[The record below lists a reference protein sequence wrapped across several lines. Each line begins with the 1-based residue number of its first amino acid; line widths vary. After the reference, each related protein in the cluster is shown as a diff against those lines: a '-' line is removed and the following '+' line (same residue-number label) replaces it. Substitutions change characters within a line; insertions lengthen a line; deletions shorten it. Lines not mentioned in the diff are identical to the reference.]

1 MNPAGPT
8 SRSLPPPRSP
18 GAPPTWS
25 PPNSCPRTGRSG
37 PGRSAPSRPV
47 CCCSP

>member
-1 MNPAGPT
+1 MNRRWTDVALTAAAPITWGTTYLVTAEL
-8 SRSLPPPRSP
+8 LPP
-18 GAPPTWS
+18 
-25 PPNSCPRTGRSG
+25 TGRSG